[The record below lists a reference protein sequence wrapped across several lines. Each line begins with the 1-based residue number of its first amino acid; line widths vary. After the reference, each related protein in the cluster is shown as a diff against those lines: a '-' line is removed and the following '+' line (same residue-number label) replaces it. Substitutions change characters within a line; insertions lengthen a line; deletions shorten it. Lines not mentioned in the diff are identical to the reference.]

1 MNNQL
6 ERKLVALTF
15 DDGPSVITN
24 DVLDIL
30 EEHQVVATFFL
41 IGNQVNETTRT
52 IMKRQLEMGCE
63 LANHSLTHSDMSV
76 MDAATIK
83 DEIAETSKKIKE
95 LVDYDVKFFRPPYI
109 ALSDTMYES
118 IELPFIEGLGCRDWE
133 ADATAGE
140 RVETVLTQVKDGTI
154 VLLHD
159 FEGNVNTVKA
169 LPEIIE
175 GLKEQGYSFVTV
187 SELFQEKGVNPK
199 VSHKIWTNVLE

>member
-1 MNNQL
+1 MNNQRD
-6 ERKLVALTF
+6 RKLVALTF
-15 DDGPSVITN
+15 DDGPSVITS

-41 IGNQVNETTRT
+41 IGNQVDEKAKPV
-52 IMKRQLEMGCE
+52 MERQLKMGCE

-76 MDAATIK
+76 MDVVTIK

-109 ALSDTMYES
+109 ALSDTMYEA
-118 IELPFIEGLGCRDWE
+118 IELPFICGLGCRDWE
-133 ADATAGE
+133 ADATAEE
-140 RVETVLTQVKDGTI
+140 RTETVLTQVKDGTM

-175 GLKEQGYSFVTV
+175 GLREQGYEFVTV
-187 SELFQEKGVNPK
+187 SELFAEKGVNPNVK
-199 VSHKIWTNVLE
+199 HKIWTNVFE

>member
-30 EEHQVVATFFL
+30 EERQVVATFFL
-41 IGNQVNETTRT
+41 IGNQVNETTKP

-63 LANHSLTHSDMSV
+63 IANHSLTHSDMSV

-83 DEIAETSKKIKE
+83 DEIAKTSEKIKE
-95 LVDYDVKFFRPPYI
+95 LVDIDVKFFRPPYI

-118 IELPFIEGLGCRDWE
+118 IELPFICGLGCRDWE
-133 ADATAGE
+133 ADATVEE
-140 RVETVLTQVKDGTI
+140 RVETVLSQVKDGTI

-175 GLKEQGYSFVTV
+175 GLKAQGYEFVTV
-187 SELFQEKGVNPK
+187 SELFAEKGVNPK
-199 VSHKIWTNVLE
+199 VSHKIWTDVLE